1 MVSDRPFRFNAPVPS
16 EPKVLELP
24 SSEFKLY
31 MVLLT
36 YSGEVVKEIYPLN
49 EDLADIVGVKTR
61 RLQVLL
67 KSLQEKGLISI
78 ERKQNCIC
86 EFREISIN
94 SVNRGA
100 K

>member
-1 MVSDRPFRFNAPVPS
+1 MIYDRPFRFNAPVPS

-36 YSGEVVKEIYPLN
+36 YSGGVVKEIYPLN

-61 RLQVLL
+61 RLQVILR
-67 KSLQEKGLISI
+67 SLQEKGFISI
-78 ERKQNCIC
+78 ERKRNCIC
-86 EFREISIN
+86 EFREISI
-94 SVNRGA
+94 SSISSEA

>member
-1 MVSDRPFRFNAPVPS
+1 MIYDRPFRFNAPVPS

-31 MVLLT
+31 MVPLT
-36 YSGEVVKEIYPLN
+36 YSGGVVKEIYPLN

-61 RLQVLL
+61 RLQVILR
-67 KSLQEKGLISI
+67 SLQEKGLISI
-78 ERKQNCIC
+78 ERKRNCIC
-86 EFREISIN
+86 EFREISI
-94 SVNRGA
+94 SSISSEA

>member
-1 MVSDRPFRFNAPVPS
+1 MIYDRPFRFNAPVPS

-36 YSGEVVKEIYPLN
+36 YSGGVVKEIYPLN

-61 RLQVLL
+61 RLQVILR
-67 KSLQEKGLISI
+67 SLQEKGLISI
-78 ERKQNCIC
+78 KRKRNCIC
-86 EFREISIN
+86 EFREISI
-94 SVNRGA
+94 SSISSEA

>member
-1 MVSDRPFRFNAPVPS
+1 MIYDRPFRFNAPVPS

-49 EDLADIVGVKTR
+49 EDLAEIVGVKTR

-67 KSLQEKGLISI
+67 RSLQEKGLISI
-78 ERKQNCIC
+78 ERKQNGIC

>member
-1 MVSDRPFRFNAPVPS
+1 MIYDRPFRFNAPVPS

-36 YSGEVVKEIYPLN
+36 YSGGVVKEIYPIN

-67 KSLQEKGLISI
+67 RSLQEKGLISI
-78 ERKQNCIC
+78 ERKRNCIC
-86 EFREISIN
+86 EFREILISSI
-94 SVNRGA
+94 SSEA

>member
-1 MVSDRPFRFNAPVPS
+1 MIYDRPFSFNALVPNDS
-16 EPKVLELP
+16 KVLSLP

-31 MVLLT
+31 MLLLT
-36 YSGEVVKEIYPLN
+36 YSGGVVRKIYPCN
-49 EDLADIVGVKTR
+49 EDLAGIVGVKTR

-67 KSLQEKGLISI
+67 GSLQEKGFISI
-78 ERKQNCIC
+78 ERKRNCIC

-94 SVNRGA
+94 CVPLES